1 MRDQRMIKPCMQRFD
16 KALTYEHVNVRD
28 YTSCMRAIVTRTHGR
43 KNACD
48 ALMHAC
54 PSTQQNTHGHA
65 QVLNLHVHAH
75 TYSAR
80 VS

>member
-1 MRDQRMIKPCMQRFD
+1 MREQRMSKPCMQRFE
-16 KALTYEHVNVRD
+16 KALTYEHV
-28 YTSCMRAIVTRTHGR
+28 TVTRTHGHENMR
-43 KNACD
+43 D

-54 PSTQQNTHGHA
+54 PSTQRNTQGHA
-65 QVLNLHVHAH
+65 KVLNLHVHAH